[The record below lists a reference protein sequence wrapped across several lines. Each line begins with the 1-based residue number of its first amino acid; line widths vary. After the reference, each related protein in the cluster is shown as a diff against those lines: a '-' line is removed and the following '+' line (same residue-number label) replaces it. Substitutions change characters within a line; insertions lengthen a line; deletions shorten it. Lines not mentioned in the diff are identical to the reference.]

1 MNRRIL
7 GAIVLTVMMLGTAAC
22 KEQIGQPAPGSSSK
36 APSTGLPS
44 SMAALGDSITSGLG
58 SCFAIIVC
66 SFNSWSTG
74 NSAKVNSQYLRI
86 KNGNPAIRDRAHNY
100 AVAGAQVGALSSQAT
115 RAVNAKVDYVTILI
129 GANDACRATVD
140 QMTDPSTFRS
150 ELDQAL
156 GVLKRGLP
164 NTRVLLVSIPDI
176 YRVWQIGHT
185 DNRAIR
191 AWSVTGVCQSLL
203 AHPTS
208 TADLDNTRRS
218 TVRSRIDAYNRQ
230 LAAACTSYGR
240 RCRYDEGA
248 LHRVKF
254 TLAQA
259 SDFDFFHPNADGQ
272 KLIASTTY
280 PGRFTW

>member
-1 MNRRIL
+1 V
-7 GAIVLTVMMLGTAAC
+7 AIVLATVMLGVTAC
-22 KEQIGQPAPGSSSK
+22 KEQIGQPAPGSSSSK
-36 APSTGLPS
+36 APRTGLPA
-44 SMAALGDSITSGLG
+44 SMAALGDSITSGFG
-58 SCFAIIVC
+58 SCIAIVIC

-100 AVAGAQVGALSSQAT
+100 AVPGAQVGGLSGQAT
-115 RAVNAKVDYVTILI
+115 KAVNAKVDYVTILI
-129 GANDACRATVD
+129 GANDACHATVD
-140 QMTDPSTFRS
+140 QMTDPGTFRS
-150 ELDQAL
+150 ELNQAL

-164 NTRVLLVSIPDI
+164 NARVLVVSIPDI
-176 YRVWQIGHT
+176 YRVWQVGHT
-185 DNRAIR
+185 DSHAIH

-203 AHPTS
+203 ARPTS
-208 TADLDNTRRS
+208 TADVDNTRRAA
-218 TVRSRIDAYNRQ
+218 VRSRIDAYDKQ

-248 LHRVKF
+248 VHRIKF

-272 KLIASTTY
+272 KLIASASY